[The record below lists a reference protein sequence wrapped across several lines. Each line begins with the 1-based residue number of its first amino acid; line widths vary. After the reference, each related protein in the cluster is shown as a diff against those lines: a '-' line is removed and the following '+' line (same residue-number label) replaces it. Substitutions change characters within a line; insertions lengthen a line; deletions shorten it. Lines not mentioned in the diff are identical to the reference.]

1 MTFAFQDTTDPPVVS
16 RKGYHM
22 NEFSQVATAMLAIAF
37 AALMLLVG
45 ELYIQ
50 NKGDQFSAKA
60 IRVSS
65 VNGLGRPLILK

>member
-1 MTFAFQDTTDPPVVS
+1 
-16 RKGYHM
+16 M

-65 VNGLGRPLILK
+65 VNGLGRPLTLK

>member
-1 MTFAFQDTTDPPVVS
+1 
-16 RKGYHM
+16 M

-50 NKGDQFSAKA
+50 RGPVLREGHPRQ
-60 IRVSS
+60 
-65 VNGLGRPLILK
+65 